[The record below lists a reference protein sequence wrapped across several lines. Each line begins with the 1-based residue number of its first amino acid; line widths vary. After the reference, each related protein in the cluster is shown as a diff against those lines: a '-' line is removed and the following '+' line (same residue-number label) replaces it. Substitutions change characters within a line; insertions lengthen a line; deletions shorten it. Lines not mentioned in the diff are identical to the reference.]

1 MNNDHQ
7 DAASG
12 YPADCEPRL
21 SDAQAT
27 RITQKD
33 HAPELAEFVAALEL
47 RGTVSSVKAALLLEH
62 MIKESTTADAALI
75 ADQMRVDQW
84 EHGLVDGE
92 TVELVAERACLFLA
106 TGEGIKLF
114 NFFVKVFA
122 RTNDATYD

>member
-1 MNNDHQ
+1 MSNDHQ

-12 YPADCEPRL
+12 YPTNYEPRL

-33 HAPELAEFVAALEL
+33 HAPELAEFVAALEV
-47 RGTVSSVKAALLLEH
+47 RGSVSSDKAALLLEH
-62 MIKESTTADAALI
+62 MIKQSTTASAALI

-84 EHGLVDGE
+84 ESGLADGE
-92 TVELVAERACLFLA
+92 TVERVAERACRFLA
-106 TGEGIKLF
+106 TGEGIRLF

-122 RTNDATYD
+122 RTNDETYE